1 MTDASRRLGKL
12 EAWLT
17 PSQAIAVY
25 LEREV
30 ATAPSLAAHVIEE
43 KGLPRRSLPLLRLCE
58 QVRHGVE
65 QGSRGEPKEAV
76 GRRLQ
81 QAMRDLG
88 FLYFLHWQINERLLG
103 EWRLR
108 CFQLLVLLR
117 ELRDLVLAVPGEEA
131 RTAHALDHVGPLL
144 TELLASQRA
153 VELVITRY
161 FGGQEV
167 RFPDVVAQ
175 QTLLHA
181 QLTEALAIYA
191 SAVEPVTPKPA
202 PKRRRRGQPPTSPPW
217 PTAAALTEAAEPPA
231 QELASLL
238 VTLARSEALR
248 FIGETEQ
255 AWTTLD
261 EAFP

>member
-1 MTDASRRLGKL
+1 MRDANRRLGKL

-17 PSQAIAVY
+17 PSQVIAVY

-30 ATAPSLAAHVIEE
+30 ATATSLAAHVIEE

-58 QVRHGVE
+58 QVRQGVE

-76 GRRLQ
+76 GRRVS

-131 RTAHALDHVGPLL
+131 CTAQTLDHVGPLL
-144 TELLASQRA
+144 TELWASQRA

-175 QTLLHA
+175 QTLLRE

-191 SAVEPVTPKPA
+191 DAVEVMAPA
-202 PKRRRRGQPPTSPPW
+202 PTGKRKRPSQPPVLPPW
-217 PTAAALTEAAEPPA
+217 PPAAALTEAAEAPA

-255 AWTTLD
+255 AWTTLG

>member
-1 MTDASRRLGKL
+1 VDRVRIGEPIRCTDPKLTVGEHLG
-12 EAWLT
+12 
-17 PSQAIAVY
+17 IA
-25 LEREV
+25 LGR
-30 ATAPSLAAHVIEE
+30 TT
-43 KGLPRRSLPLLRLCE
+43 RSLPSCLR
-58 QVRHGVE
+58 
-65 QGSRGEPKEAV
+65 
-76 GRRLQ
+76 GRL
-81 QAMRDLG
+81 AAPRDARCG

-108 CFQLLVLLR
+108 CFQLLVLLP

-131 RTAHALDHVGPLL
+131 RTAQALDHVGPLL

-153 VELVITRY
+153 VELVSTRY

-175 QTLLHA
+175 QRLLHE

-191 SAVEPVTPKPA
+191 DAVELMAPA
-202 PKRRRRGQPPTSPPW
+202 PTGKRKRGDQPPVRPPW
-217 PTAAALTEAAEPPA
+217 PPAAALTEAAEAPA